1 MNADVKDAGS
11 DTSQVYCSVAENV
24 CSRLLKVWT
33 LLKKKKPQNKRVT
46 QIGAVGSAALHT
58 VMEETT
64 TDRVTAG
71 RHSDRFGCK
80 RCTPDT
86 SFRTNGAGRKHK
98 TAETRFPSVKLFSL
112 LEQAA

>member
-33 LLKKKKPQNKRVT
+33 LLKKKPQNKRVT

-71 RHSDRFGCK
+71 DIRIGSVVNAVR
-80 RCTPDT
+80 
-86 SFRTNGAGRKHK
+86 RTRRSVQTEPGENIRRLKH
-98 TAETRFPSVKLFSL
+98 VSL
-112 LEQAA
+112 L